1 MRGVRSHGPR
11 VSIHKM
17 FLAPLVGGLVGR
29 VALAAAASAV
39 AALVDAEV
47 AAGTTFAPWDVAISR
62 RPYITE
68 ETGELLLQLD
78 PATVV
83 GGQLEVTATLPCAG
97 ASWNWTLVTKPRT
110 EQYILPF
117 SLTSLPQLLNNDMLI
132 TVDTSDLRT
141 TSKMASGTLR
151 RRFQRAWKANST
163 NTVQVDH
170 TTRGLLV
177 NGEPWAVMGWY
188 IYSASGKGTPWEG
201 PKGGPC
207 DTNSSSFP
215 KIDEPGYVNRSAEC
229 TRWGIGNM
237 TAGVAKM
244 GDRGITAVMP
254 YHFDPYEPDG
264 LSGLPPEEL
273 ERLILN
279 YYDVA
284 HAHGVKVLAH
294 MASLRFDR
302 HGYTSEFHTAMKG
315 GAAIDTMV

>member
-1 MRGVRSHGPR
+1 ML
-11 VSIHKM
+11 
-17 FLAPLVGGLVGR
+17 LAPLLGDLAGL
-29 VALAAAASAV
+29 ALAAAAL
-39 AALVDAEV
+39 AAATLVDAEGA
-47 AAGTTFAPWDVAISR
+47 AAGTTFAPAAAPPWDVAISR

-78 PATVV
+78 PAVALL
-83 GGQLEVTATLPCAG
+83 GGQLEVTAHLPCAG
-97 ASWNWTLVTKPRT
+97 ASWNWTLVTKPGA

-132 TVDTSDLRT
+132 TVVTSSDLRT
-141 TSKMASGTLR
+141 APVAASGTLR

-177 NGEPWAVMGWY
+177 NGEPWAVLGWY
-188 IYSASGKGTPWEG
+188 IYPASGKGTAWEG

-215 KIDEPGYVNRSAEC
+215 KKDDPRYVNRSAEC

-244 GDRGITAVMP
+244 GDRGITTVMP

-264 LSGLPPEEL
+264 LSGLPVEEL

-284 HAHGVKVLAH
+284 HAHGVKVLVH

-302 HGYTSEFHTAMKG
+302 HGYTSEFHAAMKG
-315 GAAIDTMV
+315 GVAIDT